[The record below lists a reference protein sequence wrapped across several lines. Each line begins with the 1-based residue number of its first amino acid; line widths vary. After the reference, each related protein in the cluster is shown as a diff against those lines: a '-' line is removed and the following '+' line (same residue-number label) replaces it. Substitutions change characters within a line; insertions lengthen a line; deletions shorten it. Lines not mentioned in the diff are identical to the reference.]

1 MKLRH
6 TTIKDLQHLSKKELI
21 FLVRLLE
28 EDYNQLV
35 RVLKRIEV
43 IIND

>member
-6 TTIKDLQHLSKKELI
+6 TTIKDLNNLDKKELI